1 MSPLPGPGVE
11 PGGGG
16 GIFSGARRLARSLAC
31 VGGPAEGHLTAASVV
46 SQAAAAAQASGLL
59 LTAAQRDARRK
70 CACASR
76 VLVSFLRLVFLEAL
90 GGIHELCDG
99 LSACVLHRR
108 ELKVRPRQ

>member
-11 PGGGG
+11 RGG

-46 SQAAAAAQASGLL
+46 SQAAAAAVQASGLL
-59 LTAAQRDARRK
+59 LTAAQRDGRRK